1 MQYLAIERQK
11 ICIRSPHA
19 ALAEQ
24 KQRFGCVHYIWH
36 RQGSVAHSAAS
47 VAYGAGRA
55 KAASRLRPLHMAQT
69 ERARR
74 IRLRLLH
81 AALTEWARRIR
92 LRLLHMAQTERVRR
106 AGCICC
112 IWHRQSGRGDPAAS
126 VVYGTDRVG
135 AASRLRLLHTALAEQ
150 KQRVGCVHCIWLR
163 QSGRGDPAASVA
175 CGADRAKAASRLRLL
190 RMAQRVGAAHPAAC
204 HAMKR
209 GRFAIGAPF
218 FMAS

>member
-19 ALAEQ
+19 TLAERARRIRLRLLHAALTEQ
-24 KQRFGCVHYIWH
+24 KQRVGCVHYIWH

-47 VAYGAGRA
+47 VACGAGRVGA
-55 KAASRLRPLHMAQT
+55 AHPAASIAYDIDRVGAAHPAAFIAYGTDRGVW
-69 ERARR
+69 R

-81 AALTEWARRIR
+81 AAL
-92 LRLLHMAQTERVRR
+92 TERVRR

-112 IWHRQSGRGDPAAS
+112 IWHRQSGRGE
-126 VVYGTDRVG
+126 
-135 AASRLRLLHTALAEQ
+135 L
-150 KQRVGCVHCIWLR
+150 
-163 QSGRGDPAASVA
+163 AASVA
-175 CGADRAKAASRLRLL
+175 YGSDRA
-190 RMAQRVGAAHPAAC
+190 GAAHPAAC